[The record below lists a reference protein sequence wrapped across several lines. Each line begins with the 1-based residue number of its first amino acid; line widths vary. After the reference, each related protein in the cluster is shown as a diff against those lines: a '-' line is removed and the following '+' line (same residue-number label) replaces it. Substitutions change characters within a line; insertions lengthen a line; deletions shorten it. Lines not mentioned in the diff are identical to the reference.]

1 LTVALTKW
9 TTTTTF
15 ESRDVP
21 VYHRDDA
28 TRKLNEA
35 AHRLPEARQ
44 LEASEFVQY
53 SVEVIHKS
61 PVECLSEI
69 LRLICAT
76 VGCDC
81 GGIVTYDKQNNAL
94 EVEVLHGYSPREALD
109 YRGQRLPVD
118 GPSVSV
124 KAFTEAIKEGEP
136 KLVIADKGDP
146 IQLEI
151 SPEVIQTM
159 SYAVSDADDFVGVIT
174 LERKEGSQFKSLED
188 TPETDALM
196 RVCTS
201 VVSIALSARQSFI
214 FRFEQFIR
222 QMEFHD
228 VEELSSEV
236 TKWVHEKFRV
246 DLCSLYFLEYDQSSG
261 AEHLVCKERFL
272 TGKAQ
277 PGKRDALYAVGED
290 GPGKVAVTKQ
300 RVFWPS
306 GPQKGSHADAT
317 DPTPS
322 GGSHA
327 RLYLSDEYSDLHF
340 LSYLGVPILYRKQLL
355 GVLEVADTEREYAFS
370 DAGLL
375 EMIASRIAFEYSR
388 ITRYSQR
395 ENLFALP
402 NMETHDLNSVVSGV
416 VDSAMKSSG
425 ATHGLFMLKGPDGTF
440 IPKSVLGPKLNE
452 ARIPSVGPNDGG
464 LVNWVILNKE
474 KGAYICPDLTDEQG
488 IIAQSRP
495 LIKSSFLPGGFIP
508 EGAKSL
514 LMVPVYLRDSLT
526 KETEDLGVLILMS
539 IRQHTFQHDE
549 VLITALAEIVS
560 YHVWGVK
567 KAAELEQ
574 QRQELSQ
581 LKEAM
586 PHYNRAAMAA
596 VATAGTVHT
605 ARKHVINVKQDIEKL
620 KAHAKVRE
628 VRELFVL
635 ATRIEQQFK
644 ELTDLYD
651 RLHDI
656 FGGSSKPSLEM
667 CDVAELVKEV
677 RAYMEPTFRNRNI
690 NFKGIDK
697 NAKLPRVKADP
708 VLMKVVFINL
718 INNSIDAGS
727 REITV
732 DAKKTRLTNV
742 IGEEMEAVEISFKDD
757 GIGIEPEKWEK
768 IFEHFFTENK
778 KGGTGLGLAVNR
790 EIVKNHDGE
799 TYVASSVPGVS
810 TVIVTVWPTGADA
823 KVKN

>member
-1 LTVALTKW
+1 MR
-9 TTTTTF
+9 
-15 ESRDVP
+15 E
-21 VYHRDDA
+21 
-28 TRKLNEA
+28 
-35 AHRLPEARQ
+35 

-53 SVEVIHKS
+53 SVDIIHKS

-69 LRLICAT
+69 LRLICET

-81 GGIVTYDKQNNAL
+81 GGIVTYDKQNNVL
-94 EVEVLHGYSPREALD
+94 EVEVLHGYSPKEALE
-109 YRGQRLPVD
+109 YRGQRLPID

-124 KAFTEAIKEGEP
+124 KAFTEAIHLQEP
-136 KLVIADKGDP
+136 KLVITDKGDP
-146 IQLEI
+146 IQMEI

-159 SYAVSDADDFVGVIT
+159 SYGVSDADDFVGVVT
-174 LERKEGSQFKSLED
+174 LERKEGSRFNSFEETLE
-188 TPETDALM
+188 TEALM

-228 VEELSSEV
+228 VERLSSEV
-236 TKWVHEKFRV
+236 TRWVHEKFRV
-246 DLCSLYFLEYDQSSG
+246 DLCSLYFLVNDKDTG
-261 AEHLVCKERFL
+261 DEHLVCKERFVGG
-272 TGKAQ
+272 TAQ
-277 PGKRDALYAVGED
+277 PEKRRARCAVGED
-290 GPGKVAVTKQ
+290 GPGKVAATKQ

-306 GPQKGSHADAT
+306 GTQKDGQADAA
-317 DPTPS
+317 DPTLAD
-322 GGSHA
+322 A
-327 RLYLSDEYSDLHF
+327 RHVGLYLSREYPDLHF

-375 EMIASRIAFEYSR
+375 EMIASRIASEYSR
-388 ITRYSQR
+388 ITKYSQR

-440 IPKSVLGPKLNE
+440 IPKSVQGPKFSE
-452 ARIPSVGPNDGG
+452 AIIPSVGPTDGG

-474 KGAYICPDLTDEQG
+474 KGAFICPDLTDEQG
-488 IIAQSRP
+488 IVVESRP
-495 LIKSSFLPGGFIP
+495 FIKNSFLPGGFIP

-539 IRQHTFQHDE
+539 TRQHTFQHDE

-567 KAAELEQ
+567 KAAELDA

-620 KAHAKVRE
+620 KAHPKIRE
-628 VRELFVL
+628 LRELFVL

-656 FGGSSKPSLEM
+656 FGGGSKPSLEM

-690 NFKGIDK
+690 TFKGIDK

-718 INNSIDAGS
+718 INNSIDAGA

-732 DAKKTRLTNV
+732 SARKTHLTNV
-742 IGEEMEAVEISFKDD
+742 IGEETEAVEVSFKDD
-757 GIGIEPEKWEK
+757 GIGVEPEKWER

-790 EIVKNHDGE
+790 EILKSHEGE
-799 TYVASSVPGVS
+799 TYVASSIPGVS
-810 TVIVTVWPTGADA
+810 TVIVAIWPTGVDA
-823 KVKN
+823 NVGI